1 MYHLTNNGKNKYA
14 DLCNDS
20 GVAKC
25 KRGYLLSG
33 IDDFNQGIHS
43 DPKHFY
49 AHLNRASAH
58 RELGM
63 FVFAE
68 ADLKKAAAILNED
81 LRNLTRFTPEYLIS
95 QHSAYTDLYNNS
107 GVAKCEHGNIVT
119 GIMDFDTAI
128 MFDPNNTLAYY
139 NRGLA
144 KKQIG
149 LNNSGNADWQ
159 KVREIYNRNTNP
171 LWYLPS

>member
-1 MYHLTNNGKNKYA
+1 MFHLTNTRNIRA
-14 DLCNDS
+14 DLHNNS

-25 KRGYLLSG
+25 KHGYFADG
-33 IDDFNQGIHS
+33 INDFSNAIHYA
-43 DPKHFY
+43 PKSFY
-49 AHLNRASAH
+49 AHLNRASAY
-58 RELGM
+58 RELGI

-144 KKQIG
+144 KKQMG